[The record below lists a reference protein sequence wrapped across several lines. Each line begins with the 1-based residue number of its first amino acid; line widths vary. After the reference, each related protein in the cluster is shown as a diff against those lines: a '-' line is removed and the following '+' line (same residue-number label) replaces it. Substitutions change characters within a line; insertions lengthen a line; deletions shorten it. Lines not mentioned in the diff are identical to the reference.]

1 MPTLV
6 LMRHGATVWGE
17 ENRFAGWADTPLSES
32 GFAEAERAA
41 QTLKRADFAFD
52 LCLTSR
58 LTRATQSLDVIKAA
72 LQLPESTI
80 RRDWRLN
87 ERHYGALQGETRSAM
102 IERHGNAQVV
112 AWRRSYDGRPPLL
125 DPEDARWLEQMARFP
140 DISEAD
146 QPRGESLGEAV
157 ARVGPVWPE
166 VIAPALRMGKSV
178 LVVAHTSSI
187 RALARAIEGLDDEQ
201 SAAFRIATAIPRR
214 YEFDEDLRVVG
225 RADLS
230 EGLKSGLR
238 YWANRLK
245 PRGLGGL

>member
-17 ENRFAGWADTPLSES
+17 ENRFAGWADTPLSEA

-41 QTLKRADFAFD
+41 QTLKRADLAFD

-80 RRDWRLN
+80 QRDWRLN

-102 IERHGNAQVV
+102 VERHGNAQVV
-112 AWRRSYDGRPPLL
+112 AWRRSYDRRPPFL
-125 DPEDARWLEQMARFP
+125 DPEDARWQEQIARFP

-146 QPRGESLGEAV
+146 QPCGESLADAV
-157 ARVGPVWPE
+157 ARVGPVWLE
-166 VIAPALRMGKSV
+166 VIAPVLRAGKCV
-178 LVVAHTSSI
+178 LVVAHTSPI
-187 RALARAIEGLDDEQ
+187 RALARVIEGLDDEQ
-201 SAAFRIATAIPRR
+201 SAAFRIATAIPIR
-214 YEFDEDLRVVG
+214 YELDEDLRIVS

-238 YWANRLK
+238 YWSNRLK
-245 PRGLGGL
+245 PRAFGGL